1 MNKESIKSVLS
12 SGDREISENEGVA
25 ISAIVDSIKRAMI
38 KTQENMES
46 SGIKIKHIELKLKSI
61 ASEKAGAGVTLQI
74 PLLGELKIGS
84 DLSSKSVQT
93 TFLTLKTPKTRIKS
107 TYELLK
113 LDEKLTESILSL
125 TEGITA
131 AFNNQPP
138 LEMEESSIELNFVLK
153 SESEMSFIIKAGF
166 ESELT
171 NTLKV
176 VFEKI

>member
-1 MNKESIKSVLS
+1 MKSVLS
-12 SGDREISENEGVA
+12 SDDRGIGENQGVA
-25 ISAIVDSIKRAMI
+25 ISEIVDSIKRALI
-38 KTQENMES
+38 ETQENIES
-46 SGIKIKHIELKLKSI
+46 SGIKIKRIELKLKTI
-61 ASEKAGAGVTLQI
+61 ASEKTGAGVTLQI

-93 TFLTLKTPKTRIKS
+93 TFLTLKTPKAMIKT
-107 TYELLK
+107 TYGLLK

-125 TEGITA
+125 TEGITVA
-131 AFNNQPP
+131 VNNQPP

-171 NTLKV
+171 NTLKL